1 MRGRPPKIKSV
12 CTWCREAKQPLLFL
26 FPTQNGKKEFCS
38 AVCLSEFR
46 RAACMQCGNV
56 ILGTPVR
63 LESPSTPS
71 KSFCTSVCLTK
82 HQKKDTK
89 NDEKFKFNECNDV
102 SKVESSTSSSPS
114 PNYPSSGYKS
124 AASSA
129 NIPKVFNWSSY
140 LQETHSMP
148 APKKCFKQH
157 LNPPENMFG
166 IGMKL
171 EATDPRNVTS
181 TCIASV
187 ITTLGSRLR
196 LRLDGSDDKNDFW
209 RLVDSNEIHPIGH
222 CESSGGMLQPPLGF
236 RMNASSWPVF
246 LFKTVKTAKLA
257 PEEAFKAEP
266 PTPKRNL
273 FEVGMKLEAVDKK
286 NPQLICVA
294 TIGAVK
300 DDMIHVTF
308 DGWRGAFD
316 YWCRY
321 DSRDLFPINWCS
333 ESGHPLQPPGD
344 KSIHRYKQ
352 NPVTTI
358 PVPKAS
364 QVTIT
369 EPDTST
375 TQKSSEAAAV
385 NSGEVSEGS
394 ENSENSEVGET
405 SESSCGEAKVSSNKM
420 RRESNS
426 SSSGY
431 DTSNRNLNVK
441 NDLSHES
448 NNNKRRCSAETTTP
462 SSPLEFSPPPAKKT
476 CKSPPAELE
485 AASSTTQSETPTKLA
500 VDPSV
505 WSIED
510 VIQFI
515 TTTDPLLGIH
525 ADIFRRHEIDGKAF
539 MLLNSDMM
547 MKYMGLKLGP
557 TLKICNIV
565 TKLCKG
571 RRH

>member
-1 MRGRPPKIKSV
+1 MSIPFF
-12 CTWCREAKQPLLFL
+12 FL
-26 FPTQNGKKEFCS
+26 PT
-38 AVCLSEFR
+38 
-46 RAACMQCGNV
+46 
-56 ILGTPVR
+56 
-63 LESPSTPS
+63 
-71 KSFCTSVCLTK
+71 
-82 HQKKDTK
+82 
-89 NDEKFKFNECNDV
+89 
-102 SKVESSTSSSPS
+102 
-114 PNYPSSGYKS
+114 
-124 AASSA
+124 
-129 NIPKVFNWSSY
+129 
-140 LQETHSMP
+140 
-148 APKKCFKQH
+148 
-157 LNPPENMFG
+157 
-166 IGMKL
+166 
-171 EATDPRNVTS
+171 
-181 TCIASV
+181 
-187 ITTLGSRLR
+187 
-196 LRLDGSDDKNDFW
+196 
-209 RLVDSNEIHPIGH
+209 
-222 CESSGGMLQPPLGF
+222 GF

-462 SSPLEFSPPPAKKT
+462 SSPLEFSPPAKKT
-476 CKSPPAELE
+476 CKSPP
-485 AASSTTQSETPTKLA
+485 
-500 VDPSV
+500 
-505 WSIED
+505 
-510 VIQFI
+510 
-515 TTTDPLLGIH
+515 GIH
-525 ADIFRRHEIDGKAF
+525 LIFNVPLSHLHS
-539 MLLNSDMM
+539 LLSFPSSSLHSLNHHL
-547 MKYMGLKLGP
+547 LK
-557 TLKICNIV
+557 
-565 TKLCKG
+565 
-571 RRH
+571 